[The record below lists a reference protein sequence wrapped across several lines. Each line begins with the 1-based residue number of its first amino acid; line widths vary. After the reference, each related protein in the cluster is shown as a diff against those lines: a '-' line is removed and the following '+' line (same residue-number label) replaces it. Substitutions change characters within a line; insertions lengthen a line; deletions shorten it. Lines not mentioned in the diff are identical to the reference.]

1 MTSSGAEMR
10 ERWAAAMAAIGPGA
24 VLARRRRHWTVVR
37 RISWA
42 TSLELVLQHGR
53 RQFHAHVMVS
63 ITGPDLREAGL
74 RVVTPP
80 PTKRQRTLFSDRQR
94 DCE

>member
-1 MTSSGAEMR
+1 MPDTIE
-10 ERWAAAMAAIGPGA
+10 
-24 VLARRRRHWTVVR
+24 
-37 RISWA
+37 
-42 TSLELVLQHGR
+42 SLSRLVADLRHGR

-80 PTKRQRTLFSDRQR
+80 PTKRQRTLFSERQR